1 MEEEIKQAVNE
12 IFDGLDINDSLEELE
27 MLISHI
33 EDLIQAD
40 YMWQDAAEDEI
51 SRRVLVAAVG
61 VVAIK
66 FASLPDELAD
76 FINGEEED
84 VN

>member
-66 FASLPDELAD
+66 FASLPDELSD
-76 FINGEEED
+76 FINGEED
-84 VN
+84 NV